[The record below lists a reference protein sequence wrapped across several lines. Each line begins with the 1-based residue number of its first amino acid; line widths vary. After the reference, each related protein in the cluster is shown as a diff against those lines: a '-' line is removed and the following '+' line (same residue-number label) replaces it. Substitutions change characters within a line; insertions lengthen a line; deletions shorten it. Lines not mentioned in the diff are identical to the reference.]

1 MFNIYLILVLKI
13 KYFFLI
19 FLIIQ
24 KFKFESYSNK
34 LKDFYMILIILQIQ
48 SKLIDG
54 SKIL

>member
-54 SKIL
+54 NKIL